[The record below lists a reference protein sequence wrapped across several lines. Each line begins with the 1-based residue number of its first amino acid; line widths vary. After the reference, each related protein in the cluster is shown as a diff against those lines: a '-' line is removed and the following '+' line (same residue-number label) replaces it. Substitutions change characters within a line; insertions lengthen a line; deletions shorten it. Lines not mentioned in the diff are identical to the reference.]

1 MKESNKYFEEDVPS
15 QRLNLINQIKNHKI
29 LRLVRYSTLSPEDAA
44 GPYKI
49 PHLPNSLF
57 RLTSGP
63 LLMTLESGLTIG
75 FASLPELVSITLWVE
90 ETESGEHSDE
100 GRISE
105 DSQLF
110 SIDSCDPVYSEKS
123 ICQLIGKQVI
133 RIKLL
138 KRRPK
143 SARVASRPCEAGMIF
158 EVEGGFEFI
167 LSDGLHNY
175 GDDFAIIYKHEI
187 LPYFMEQ
194 IEEIII

>member
-29 LRLVRYSTLSPEDAA
+29 LRLVRYFTRSPEEATRVHE
-44 GPYKI
+44 I
-49 PHLPNSLF
+49 PHSSLF
-57 RLTSGP
+57 RLINGP

-75 FASLPELVSITLWVE
+75 FMSLPELVSIILWVE
-90 ETESGEHSDE
+90 ETESGEHGDE
-100 GRISE
+100 ILVSE
-105 DSQLF
+105 DSKLF

-123 ICQLIGKQVI
+123 ICQLIGKQVV

-143 SARVASRPCEAGMIF
+143 SARVASRPCEAGIIF

-167 LSDGLHNY
+167 LSHGLHNY
-175 GDDFAIIYKHEI
+175 SDDFAIIYKHEL
-187 LPYFMEQ
+187 LPYFMEE

>member
-29 LRLVRYSTLSPEDAA
+29 LRLVRYFTRSPEEATRVH
-44 GPYKI
+44 GI
-49 PHLPNSLF
+49 PHSSLF
-57 RLTSGP
+57 RLINGP

-75 FASLPELVSITLWVE
+75 FMSLPELVSIILWVE
-90 ETESGEHSDE
+90 ETESGEHGDE
-100 GRISE
+100 ILVSE
-105 DSQLF
+105 DSKLF

-123 ICQLIGKQVI
+123 ICQLIEKQVV

-143 SARVASRPCEAGMIF
+143 SARVASRPCEAGIIF

-167 LSDGLHNY
+167 LSHGLHNY
-175 GDDFAIIYKHEI
+175 SDDFAIIYKHEL
-187 LPYFMEQ
+187 LPYFMEE

>member
-44 GPYKI
+44 GPYEI
-49 PHLPNSLF
+49 PHSSLF
-57 RLTSGP
+57 RLTNGP

-90 ETESGEHSDE
+90 ETESGEHGDE
-100 GRISE
+100 IVISE
-105 DSQLF
+105 DSTLL

-123 ICQLIGKQVI
+123 ICQLIGKQVV

-143 SARVASRPCEAGMIF
+143 SARVASRPCEAGIIF

-167 LSDGLHNY
+167 LSHGLHNY
-175 GDDFAIIYKHEI
+175 SDDFAIIYKHEL
-187 LPYFMEQ
+187 LPYFMEE

>member
-44 GPYKI
+44 GPYEI
-49 PHLPNSLF
+49 PHHSLF
-57 RLTSGP
+57 RLTNGP

-75 FASLPELVSITLWVE
+75 FMSLPELVSIILWVE
-90 ETESGEHSDE
+90 ETESGEHGDE
-100 GRISE
+100 ILVSE
-105 DSQLF
+105 DSKLL

-123 ICQLIGKQVI
+123 ICQLIGKQVV
-133 RIKLL
+133 RITLL

-143 SARVASRPCEAGMIF
+143 SARVASRPCEAGIIF

-167 LSDGLHNY
+167 LSHGLHNY
-175 GDDFAIIYKHEI
+175 GDDFAIIYKHEL
-187 LPYFMEQ
+187 LPYFMEE
-194 IEEIII
+194 IEEILI

>member
-29 LRLVRYSTLSPEDAA
+29 LRLVRYFTRSPEEATRVH
-44 GPYKI
+44 GI
-49 PHLPNSLF
+49 PHSSLF
-57 RLTSGP
+57 RLINGP

-75 FASLPELVSITLWVE
+75 FMSLPELVSIILWVE
-90 ETESGEHSDE
+90 ETESGEHGDE
-100 GRISE
+100 ILVSE
-105 DSQLF
+105 DSKLF

-123 ICQLIGKQVI
+123 ICQLIEKQVV

-138 KRRPK
+138 KRRSK
-143 SARVASRPCEAGMIF
+143 SARVASRPCEAGIIF

-167 LSDGLHNY
+167 LSHGLHNY
-175 GDDFAIIYKHEI
+175 SDDFAIIYKHEL
-187 LPYFMEQ
+187 LPYFMEE

>member
-29 LRLVRYSTLSPEDAA
+29 LRLVRYCTRSPEEATRVH
-44 GPYKI
+44 GI
-49 PHLPNSLF
+49 PHSSLF
-57 RLTSGP
+57 RLINGP

-75 FASLPELVSITLWVE
+75 FMSLPELVSIILWVE
-90 ETESGEHSDE
+90 ETESGEHGDE
-100 GRISE
+100 ILISE
-105 DSQLF
+105 DSKLF

-123 ICQLIGKQVI
+123 ICQLIGKQVV

-143 SARVASRPCEAGMIF
+143 SARVASRPCEAGIIF

-167 LSDGLHNY
+167 LSHGLHNY
-175 GDDFAIIYKHEI
+175 SDDFAIIYKHEL
-187 LPYFMEQ
+187 LPYFMEE